1 MMMRQYSFLIF
12 FLAAMGL
19 MLSGHARAQDEEQ
32 GAKLGSGAVD
42 FIIDFSERSLENLTK
57 DDLTD
62 AQLRADFGDLYD
74 EAFDHLVVARFSLG
88 RYNRTAS
95 KEQVDEFMRLFREF
109 LVASYALRFR
119 QYGGEIVILE
129 TYRTEGANIFIVDSR
144 FRQDGA
150 DEFITV
156 GWRVGWDRT
165 KQQYKIY
172 DMTIAGVSLAITLRS
187 EVGSLIKNEGG
198 IDGMLK
204 VLRDKVADINQRM

>member
-1 MMMRQYSFLIF
+1 MMMRAYYFLIF
-12 FLAAMGL
+12 FVALAAMSFVPSDG
-19 MLSGHARAQDEEQ
+19 ARAQDQ
-32 GAKLGSGAVD
+32 DAQLGAGAVD
-42 FIIDFSERSLENLTK
+42 FIIDFSKRSLENLTK
-57 DDLTD
+57 DELTD

-74 EAFDHLVVARFSLG
+74 EAFDHMQVARFSLG
-88 RYNRTAS
+88 RYNRTAT

-109 LVASYALRFR
+109 LVANYALRFR

-156 GWRVGWDRT
+156 GWRVGWVRT
-165 KQQYKIY
+165 QQHYKIY

-187 EVGSLIKNEGG
+187 EVTSLIKNEGG
-198 IDGMLK
+198 VDGMLK
-204 VLRDKVADINQRM
+204 ILREKVADINKRM